1 LKLKN
6 INKSFENFE
15 VLKNFSIEIK
25 DNKTTCL
32 FGKSGCGKTTLMNI
46 MCGIIKDYD
55 GEINPITKEIS
66 VVFQETRLLPWFTV
80 AKNISIVSKKY
91 LYYLD
96 AVELLEFQ
104 SYYPENLSGGMR
116 QRLNIARALSVGFD
130 ILIMDEPFKGIDLT
144 LKTKIM
150 NFIKNETKNKTVIF
164 TTHDYNEAL
173 YLSDEIVYLD
183 GPPLKITKIQQIN
196 NS

>member
-1 LKLKN
+1 MKLNN
-6 INKSFENFE
+6 INKNFDNFE

-32 FGKSGCGKTTLMNI
+32 FGKSGCGKTTLINI
-46 MCGIIKDYD
+46 ICGIIKDF
-55 GEINPITKEIS
+55 GGKINLPSKKIS
-66 VVFQETRLLPWFTV
+66 VIFQETRLLPWFTV
-80 AKNISIVSKKY
+80 AKNISIISKKY
-91 LYYLD
+91 LYYLN

-104 SYYPENLSGGMR
+104 YYYPENLSGGMR
-116 QRLNIARALSVGFD
+116 QRLNIARALSYDFD

-150 NFIKNETKNKTVIF
+150 DFIKSETKNKTVIF
-164 TTHDYNEAL
+164 TTHDYNEAI

-183 GPPLKITKIQQIN
+183 GPPLKITKVQQIK
-196 NS
+196 